1 MELGRLDPR
10 DAVQYEADEADDFM
24 TAQEEDEGTGGDEEE
39 EEDAYAH
46 GLGSETATPTQRGQ
60 GMLATADGLAAM
72 EGSTDL
78 QEGSGG
84 GGGFM
89 HDEMLATVS
98 DSPIAPPSKVSSC

>member
-10 DAVQYEADEADDFM
+10 DAVEYEADEADDFM

-46 GLGSETATPTQRGQ
+46 GLGSASTTPTQRGQ

-78 QEGSGG
+78 QDGSGG
-84 GGGFM
+84 GFL
-89 HDEMLATVS
+89 HDEVLANVT
-98 DSPIAPPSKVSSC
+98 DSPIPPPSKVSSC